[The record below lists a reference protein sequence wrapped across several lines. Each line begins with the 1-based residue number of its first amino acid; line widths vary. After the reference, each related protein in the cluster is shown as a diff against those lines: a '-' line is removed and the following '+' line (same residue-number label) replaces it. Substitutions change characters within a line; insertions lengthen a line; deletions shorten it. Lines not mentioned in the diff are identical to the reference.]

1 MYTVKLATGET
12 FPVTAAEQ
20 FLSRT
25 GAAGAREALRVE
37 ATPVQHDLRW
47 YLEKLEAP
55 GALDTVQVL
64 WGDGAVGLEAEGCT
78 EITSAGVRLLATG
91 EKSFSLVLCAP
102 ETAGEQ

>member
-1 MYTVKLATGET
+1 MYTMKLATGEA

-20 FLSRT
+20 FLSQA
-25 GAAGAREALRVE
+25 GAGRAREALRVE
-37 ATPVQHDLRW
+37 SAPVQHDLKW

-64 WGDGAVGLEAEGCT
+64 YGDGAAGLEADGCT
-78 EITSAGVRLLATG
+78 EITSASVRLLVTG

-102 ETAGEQ
+102 ETAGE